1 MRVESLED
9 EMKMKIVFYE
19 RGKLGEREGW
29 SFEVRDYVVY
39 FIVFLVCNIV
49 FRI

>member
-9 EMKMKIVFYE
+9 EMKMKIAFYE

-29 SFEVRDYVVY
+29 SPEVRDHAVY
-39 FIVFLVCNIV
+39 FIVSSVCNTV
-49 FRI
+49 SRI